1 MYYLKSINGLE
12 QSSAKSTKAAK
23 MLATKLAN
31 KTGHTVW
38 VLFGLSADT
47 AKQVATS
54 YHTTEY
60 N

>member
-1 MYYLKSINGLE
+1 MYYLKSINGIE
-12 QSSAKSTKAAK
+12 QSNAKSTKSAR

-47 AKQVATS
+47 AKSIASCEPATD
-54 YHTTEY
+54 Y